1 MLLKQKKF
9 ESDEEVRKIK
19 NLTNPRGKRIV
30 MYEEEV
36 AKLEGM
42 SESVSITSALDKQLN
57 KFDSEV
63 EI

>member
-1 MLLKQKKF
+1 
-9 ESDEEVRKIK
+9 
-19 NLTNPRGKRIV
+19 